1 MATVYGEKSDSGMS
15 SMSLRE
21 VYLEPHTQIKGFPVR
36 VLRKGINNERGYD
49 YINLAKIASNNNVEY
64 TVIDEQSVRDE
75 SNISIEAS
83 YSFNDL
89 APFAVNDKKLVMKIE
104 IKQLE
109 LHMKQ
114 RLKD

>member
-1 MATVYGEKSDSGMS
+1 MIISI
-15 SMSLRE
+15 L
-21 VYLEPHTQIKGFPVR
+21 Q
-36 VLRKGINNERGYD
+36 
-49 YINLAKIASNNNVEY
+49 KIASNNNVEY

-89 APFAVNDKKLVMKIE
+89 APFAVNDKKLVMKID

>member
-1 MATVYGEKSDSGMS
+1 MS

-21 VYLEPHTQIKGFPVR
+21 VYLELHTQIKGFPVR

-49 YINLAKIASNNNVEY
+49 YINLAKIASNNNNAEY

-89 APFAVNDKKLVMKIE
+89 APFAVK
-104 IKQLE
+104 
-109 LHMKQ
+109 
-114 RLKD
+114 